1 MKNLRKNST
10 RGTFSI
16 RETSAVIDICP
27 NSYGSVLF
35 SMGNTKVI
43 CAATIDKDVPDFAK
57 NKNTGWL
64 TAEYTMLPYSTGKR
78 TKREFNK
85 RDGRSVEIQ
94 RLIGRSL
101 RAGIDLEH
109 FQGYS
114 MFIDCDVLQADG
126 GTRTASIT
134 GGYVAMKLA
143 VDRMLREGLITEN
156 PLKGNI
162 AAISIGIVDDEIL
175 LDLDYSE
182 DSRADV
188 DMNIVMNSK
197 LELIEIQGSSEQAP
211 FSIDR
216 MNRMVEIAGKA
227 IEELINIQ
235 NSCYN

>member
-10 RGTFSI
+10 RGIFSI
-16 RETSAVIDICP
+16 RETSVVKDICR

-43 CAATIDKDVPDFAK
+43 CAVSIDTDVPDFAK
-57 NKNTGWL
+57 NKNIGWL

-78 TKREFNK
+78 TKREFSK

-101 RAGIDLEH
+101 RAGIDLELFH
-109 FQGYS
+109 GYS
-114 MFIDCDVLQADG
+114 MFVDCDVLQADG

-134 GGYVAMKLA
+134 GGYIAMKLA
-143 VDRMLREGLITEN
+143 VDRMLSEGLLTKN

-162 AAISIGIVDDEIL
+162 AAISIGIVEDEIL

-188 DMNIVMNSK
+188 DMNIVMNNK
-197 LELIEIQGSSEQAP
+197 LELIEIQGSSEQSP
-211 FSIDR
+211 FSVEK
-216 MNRMVEIAGKA
+216 MNEMVEIAGKG
-227 IEELINIQ
+227 IEELIIIQ
-235 NSCYN
+235 NNCCI